1 MNMFMT
7 RIFDLVK
14 KKCRLAVLHDDMN
27 IYRFMGHA
35 QSMKAGMLE
44 EKNKELKRSRSDE
57 PSQTMSKR
65 RFHIRYS
72 PIVNKYKVLT

>member
-27 IYRFMGHA
+27 IYRIMGHA
-35 QSMKAGMLE
+35 QSMKGGMSE
-44 EKNKELKRSRSDE
+44 EKNKDLKRCRSDE
-57 PSQTMSKR
+57 PRQPKYKM
-65 RFHIRYS
+65 RFIIRYS
-72 PIVNKYKVLT
+72 PIVNK